1 MAHSLENPWT
11 SAHWAPLSN
20 FQARIPEWVARDP
33 TQGSS
38 PRLLHRQA
46 DSLPL
51 NHLGGPSVSI
61 SASQILMCTV
71 ITSGFCEKQVQI
83 RDVLGETSYSTFLT
97 RSVSSVAQSC
107 LILCDSM
114 DFSMP
119 GLPVHYQL
127 SKLA

>member
-1 MAHSLENPWT
+1 MDFS
-11 SAHWAPLSN
+11 PLGSSVHGIS
-20 FQARIPEWVARDP
+20 QARIPEWVARDP
-33 TQGSS
+33 TQGFS

-51 NHLGGPSVSI
+51 NHPGGPSVSI

-83 RDVLGETSYSTFLT
+83 QDVLRETLYSTFLT

-107 LILCDSM
+107 LTLRLH
-114 DFSMP
+114 
-119 GLPVHYQL
+119 GLQHACPSPTL
-127 SKLA
+127 RACSNSCPSSR